1 LRSKVVA
8 VCPPTEYRRRPRL
21 FRGLEQALPVQFE
34 GRQPGDYRGIDAI
47 MLLADGAAHEVP
59 AGLPR
64 FVATG
69 TMSREL
75 AGTVEMGSS
84 PLVDKSLR
92 GRALLDDRAGGV
104 QGLPDDRGTVL
115 ASCEGTVLWARSDA
129 VDRVALAPEEL
140 RSKDALRDALVPAR
154 WLSLL
159 PLVHFLRDVAG
170 EHRWIRPPT
179 RAMFIVD
186 DPNLHWWSYGFVDF
200 RRLAEEARAEG
211 YHVAMATIPLDAW
224 LVHPGV
230 ARLFRERQGALSL
243 LLHGNDHAREELGQP
258 RTDVEASALLAQA
271 LRRVEALERRSRLR
285 LSRLMVAPHNRCSEQ
300 MMRAMALTGFEG
312 LCHAGGAPGSTERL
326 LAGWEPADLL
336 GGGLPV
342 FPRRH
347 IGSPRDDLVL
357 RSFLGQPL
365 IVYAHHGDFTDGP
378 DLLAES
384 AAFINHEPA
393 VTWGSAESLARSSY
407 LTKREGALLHVRLFA
422 RRVRLDL
429 DEDVE
434 QIVVELPGSHGE
446 PEQERLKLAIGE
458 HRSSSCFTAAKSDR
472 LDARGPG
479 TAEISLE
486 RVDRV
491 DLEQIASPPRRVR
504 PIMRRAATEGRDRL
518 GPVAARLS
526 QKPWAGAF
534 RPPRA
539 ADDGT
544 TPRAS

>member
-1 LRSKVVA
+1 
-8 VCPPTEYRRRPRL
+8 L
-21 FRGLEQALPVQFE
+21 FRALEQALPVRFE
-34 GRQPGDYRGIDAI
+34 GRNPGDYRGVDAA
-47 MLLADGAAHEVP
+47 MLLGDGSAHDVP
-59 AGLPR
+59 AGLPC
-64 FVATG
+64 FVATER
-69 TMSREL
+69 MSSEL

-84 PLVDKSLR
+84 QLLDKSLR

-104 QGLPDDRGTVL
+104 QGLAADRGTVL
-115 ASCEGTVLWARSDA
+115 ASRKGEILWARTDV

-140 RSKDALRDALVPAR
+140 RWNDALRDALVPAR

-170 EHRWIRPPT
+170 ELRWTRPQT

-224 LVHPGV
+224 LIHPGV

-243 LLHGNDHAREELGQP
+243 LLHGNDHAREELGQL
-258 RTDVEASALLAQA
+258 RTDEEASALLAQA
-271 LRRVEALERRSRLR
+271 LRRVESLERRSRLR

-312 LCHAGGAPGSTERL
+312 LCHTGGAPGSTEQL

-342 FPRRH
+342 FPRLH
-347 IGSPRDDLVL
+347 IRSPRDDLLL

-365 IVYAHHGDFTDGP
+365 IVYAHHGDFIHEP

-407 LTKREGALLHVRLFA
+407 LTRREGALLYVRPFA
-422 RRVRLDL
+422 RKVQLDL

-446 PEQERLKLAIGE
+446 PEQEQLELAIGE
-458 HRSSSCFTAAKSDR
+458 HRSSSRFTAGESDR
-472 LDARGPG
+472 LGARGPA

-486 RVDRV
+486 RVDSV
-491 DLEQIASPPRRVR
+491 ELEHIASPPRRVR
-504 PIMRRAATEGRDRL
+504 PILRRTATEARDRFA
-518 GPVAARLS
+518 PVAARLS
-526 QKPWAGAF
+526 RKP
-534 RPPRA
+534 
-539 ADDGT
+539 
-544 TPRAS
+544 